1 MPPRPTYQMMV
12 TLCHHDHDDI
22 EKKDEKND
30 NYQDVLSEVG
40 EGQGGEGLT
49 NVLLPKDVTHAP
61 RDGIHAPSCGKFAP
75 EDGKHAPR
83 DAIHAPSG
91 GKVGRPRP
99 DRPRC
104 RCPDTS
110 GKQT

>member
-1 MPPRPTYQMMV
+1 MVMDMKITAV
-12 TLCHHDHDDI
+12 TLGNHDHDDI
-22 EKKDEKND
+22 EKKDD
-30 NYQDVLSEVG
+30 YQDVLSEVG
-40 EGQGGEGLT
+40 EDQGDEGLT
-49 NVLLPKDVTHAP
+49 NVLLPKDGSRAP
-61 RDGIHAPSCGKFAP
+61 RDGSRAPSCGNLAP
-75 EDGKHAPR
+75 EDGKHAPG

-91 GKVGRPRP
+91 GKGGTPRP